1 VLINHTKN
9 WNSVSIK
16 DEGESKMA
24 EGPLSGV
31 KLVEYCSFVSGPYC
45 TKLFAD
51 LGAEVIKVENPE
63 GDEARKRGAFLDDH
77 PHPERSGLFLYLNT
91 NKLGVTLNLDS
102 ATGRDIFKRLIADA
116 DILVEDRPPGEMEK
130 LGLNY
135 KVLKE
140 VNPSL
145 IMASI
150 TPFGQDGPYR
160 DYKAYYLNTYHASGA
175 GYVLPAASPNADR
188 EPIKGGG
195 FVGECDVGVSAS
207 VAVLGAFY
215 WRRAGGTGQYIDIS
229 KQEAQMALERVNIVR
244 YYELGKSPT
253 RYEIN
258 RVRDTLL
265 RCRDGGYIMVV
276 LHPDKQWKGV
286 VEGMGTPEWTKEEK
300 FGTHKGRESNFNELR
315 ERLREE
321 ALKYDT
327 EDLFHRIQSQG
338 TACAPV
344 CSAEQVF
351 KSPQTQA
358 RGFYVEIE
366 HPTAGTLMY
375 PGQPYQFSKT
385 ARRNSHGA
393 PLLGQHN
400 EEVYCHRL
408 GYTKQ
413 DLVKLREAGV
423 I

>member
-1 VLINHTKN
+1 
-9 WNSVSIK
+9 
-16 DEGESKMA
+16 MA

-51 LGAEVIKVENPE
+51 LGAEVIKVEKPQ
-63 GDEARKRGAFLDDH
+63 GDEARKKGPYLSDSPD
-77 PHPERSGLFLYLNT
+77 PELSGLFLYLNT
-91 NKLGVTLNLDS
+91 NKLGVTLNLNS
-102 ATGRDIFKRLIADA
+102 KTGREIFKKLIAEADIFI
-116 DILVEDRPPGEMEK
+116 EDRPPGEMEN
-130 LGLNY
+130 LRLNY
-135 KVLKE
+135 EVLKQ

-150 TPFGQDGPYR
+150 TPFGQYGPYR
-160 DYKAYYLNTYHASGA
+160 DYKAYYLNTYHSSGA

-195 FVGECDVGVSAS
+195 YVGECDVGVSA
-207 VAVLGAFY
+207 AVGIMGAFY
-215 WRRAGGTGQYIDIS
+215 WREVGGGTGQYIDIS
-229 KQEAQMALERVNIVR
+229 KQEQQMALERVNIAR
-244 YYELGKSPT
+244 YYELGKNPS

-276 LHPDKQWKGV
+276 LHPEKQWNGLA
-286 VEGMGTPEWTKEEK
+286 EALGNPEWINDEK
-300 FGTHKGRESNFNELR
+300 FNTQKARETNFNDLR
-315 ERLREE
+315 DFLREE

-327 EDLFHRIQSQG
+327 EDLFHRVQSQG

-351 KSPQTQA
+351 NSPQTKA
-358 RGFYVEIE
+358 RNFYVGIE
-366 HPTAGTLMY
+366 HPMAGKLMY
-375 PGQPYQFSKT
+375 PGLPYQLSKT
-385 ARRNSHGA
+385 APLNNHGA

-400 EEVYCHRL
+400 EEVYCKRL

-413 DLVKLREAGV
+413 ELVKLKEAGD

>member
-1 VLINHTKN
+1 MT
-9 WNSVSIK
+9 
-16 DEGESKMA
+16 D
-24 EGPLSGV
+24 GPLNGLKV
-31 KLVEYCSFVSGPYC
+31 VELCSFVAGPYC

-51 LGAEVIKVENPE
+51 FGAEVIKIEPPGV
-63 GDEARKRGAFLDDH
+63 GDEARRRGPFLHDNPD
-77 PHPERSGLFLYLNT
+77 PELSGLFLYVNT
-91 NKLGVTLNLDS
+91 NKLGVTLNLNP
-102 ATGRDIFKRLIADA
+102 ATGRDIFKKLIANA
-116 DILVEDRPPGEMEK
+116 DILVEDRSPGEMEK

-135 KVLKE
+135 EVLKE
-140 VNPSL
+140 INPSL

-160 DYKAYYLNTYHASGA
+160 DYKAYYLNAFHASGA

-195 FVGECDVGVSAS
+195 YVGECDIGVNAS
-207 VAVLGAFY
+207 VAIMAALY
-215 WRRAGGTGQYIDIS
+215 WRDAGGTGQYIDIS
-229 KQEAQMALERVNIVR
+229 KQEAEMALERVNIAR

-265 RCRDGGYIMVV
+265 RCRDGGYVMIV
-276 LHPDKQWKGV
+276 LHPDKQWNGV
-286 VEGMGTPEWTKEEK
+286 VEALDNPEWTKEEK
-300 FGTHKGRESNFNELR
+300 YLTHKGRESNFKELR

-327 EDLFHRIQSQG
+327 AELFHRVQSRG

-358 RGFYVEIE
+358 RNFYVEID
-366 HPTAGTLMY
+366 HPKAGKLMY
-375 PGQPYQFSKT
+375 PGLPYQFAKT
-385 ARRNSHGA
+385 ESRNGQGA

-400 EEVYCHRL
+400 EEVYCNRL
-408 GYTKQ
+408 GYTK
-413 DLVKLREAGV
+413 LEWVKFREAGV

>member
-1 VLINHTKN
+1 LEINENLKSGKEIMT
-9 WNSVSIK
+9 
-16 DEGESKMA
+16 
-24 EGPLSGV
+24 EGPLNKIRVVELFS
-31 KLVEYCSFVSGPYC
+31 LVAGPYC

-51 LGAEVIKVENPE
+51 CGAEVIKIEPPGV
-63 GDEARKRGAFLDDH
+63 GDEARRRGPFLHDT
-77 PHPERSGLFLYLNT
+77 PNPELSGLFLYLNT
-91 NKLGVTLNLDS
+91 NKMGVTLNLHS
-102 ATGRDIFKRLIADA
+102 ATGRELFKKLIATA
-116 DILVEDRPPGEMEK
+116 DILVEDWSPGEMEK

-135 KVLKE
+135 DVLKE

-150 TPFGQDGPYR
+150 TPFGQYGPYR

-195 FVGECDVGVSAS
+195 YVGECDAGVNAS
-207 VAVLGAFY
+207 VSILAALY

-244 YYELGKSPT
+244 YYELGKNPT

-265 RCRDGGYIMVV
+265 PCRDGGYVMVV
-276 LHPDKQWKGV
+276 LHPENQWKGLAKAL
-286 VEGMGTPEWTKEEK
+286 ENPEWTNGEK
-300 FGTHKGRESNFNELR
+300 FNTLKARESNFNELR
-315 ERLREE
+315 VHLREE
-321 ALKYDT
+321 AMKYNT
-327 EDLFHRIQSQG
+327 AELFHRVQSQG

-358 RGFYVEIE
+358 RNFFVELE
-366 HPTAGTLMY
+366 HPTAGKLMY

-385 ARRNSHGA
+385 AARNGCGA

-400 EEVYCHRL
+400 EEVYCNRL

-413 DLVKLREAGV
+413 DLVKFREAGD

>member
-1 VLINHTKN
+1 
-9 WNSVSIK
+9 
-16 DEGESKMA
+16 MA

-31 KLVEYCSFVSGPYC
+31 RLVEYCSFVSGPYC

-51 LGAEVIKVENPE
+51 LGAEVIKIENPA
-63 GDEARKRGAFLDDH
+63 GDEARKRGPFLDDD
-77 PHPERSGLFLYLNT
+77 PDPELSGLFLYLNT
-91 NKLGVTLNLDS
+91 NKLGVTLNLGS
-102 ATGRDIFKRLIADA
+102 AMGRDIFEKLIATA
-116 DILVEDRPPGEMEK
+116 DILVEDRPPGEMQE
-130 LGLNY
+130 LGLSY
-135 KVLKE
+135 EILRQ

-145 IMASI
+145 IMVSI

-160 DYKAYYLNTYHASGA
+160 DYRAHYLNTYHASGG

-207 VAVLGAFY
+207 VAMLGALY
-215 WRRAGGTGQYIDIS
+215 WRNAGGTGQYIDVS
-229 KQEAQMALERVNIVR
+229 KQEAMMALERVNIAR

-265 RCRDGGYIMVV
+265 QCRDGGYVMVV
-276 LHPDKQWKGV
+276 LHPERQWNGLA
-286 VEGMGTPEWTKEEK
+286 EALGNPEWIQEEEFSTQK
-300 FGTHKGRESNFNELR
+300 AREANFGDLKV
-315 ERLREE
+315 RLREE

-327 EDLFHRIQSQG
+327 ADLFNRVQAQG

-358 RGFYVEIE
+358 RDFYVEMG
-366 HPTAGTLMY
+366 HPLAGNLMY
-375 PGQPYQFSKT
+375 PGLPYQLSRT
-385 ARRNSHGA
+385 APRNNHGA

-400 EEVYCHRL
+400 EEVYCNRL
-408 GYTKQ
+408 GHTKQ

>member
-1 VLINHTKN
+1 
-9 WNSVSIK
+9 
-16 DEGESKMA
+16 MA

-51 LGAEVIKVENPE
+51 LGAEVIKVENLA
-63 GDEARKRGAFLDDH
+63 GDEARKRGVFLDDH
-77 PHPERSGLFLYLNT
+77 PNPERSGLFLYLNT
-91 NKLGVTLNLDS
+91 NKLGVTLNLS
-102 ATGRDIFKRLIADA
+102 STTGRDIFKKLMASA
-116 DILVEDRPPGEMEK
+116 DILIEDRPPGEMEK

-135 KVLKE
+135 DVLKK

-150 TPFGQDGPYR
+150 TPFGQYGPYC

-207 VAVLGAFY
+207 VAILGALY

-244 YYELGKSPT
+244 YYELGKNPT

-265 RCRDGGYIMVV
+265 RCRDGGHVMVV
-276 LHPDKQWKGV
+276 LHPEKQWKGLA
-286 VEGMGTPEWTKEEK
+286 EAMGNPEWIKGEK
-300 FGTHKGRESNFNELR
+300 FNTQKARESNFNELR

-327 EDLFHRIQSQG
+327 EDFFHRIQSQG

-358 RGFYVEIE
+358 RGFYEEIE
-366 HPTAGTLMY
+366 HPTAGKLMY

-385 ARRNSHGA
+385 APRNSHGA

-400 EEVYCHRL
+400 EEVYCNRL

>member
-1 VLINHTKN
+1 MT
-9 WNSVSIK
+9 
-16 DEGESKMA
+16 D
-24 EGPLSGV
+24 GPLNRIKV
-31 KLVEYCSFVSGPYC
+31 VELCSFVAGPYC

-51 LGAEVIKVENPE
+51 CGAEVMKIETPDV
-63 GDEARKRGAFLDDH
+63 GDEARRRGPFLDDTAN
-77 PHPERSGLFLYLNT
+77 PELSGLFLYLNT
-91 NKLGVTLNLDS
+91 NKLGVTLNLHS
-102 ATGRDIFKRLIADA
+102 TTGRELFKKMIATA
-116 DILVEDRPPGEMEK
+116 DILVEDRSPGEMEK

-135 KVLKE
+135 DVLKK

-150 TPFGQDGPYR
+150 TPFGQYGPYC

-195 FVGECDVGVSAS
+195 YVGECDAGVNAS
-207 VAVLGAFY
+207 VSILAALY

-244 YYELGKSPT
+244 YYELGKNPT

-265 RCRDGGYIMVV
+265 PCRDGGYVMVV
-276 LHPDKQWKGV
+276 LHPDKQWNGLA
-286 VEGMGTPEWTKEEK
+286 EALGNPEWIEDEK
-300 FGTHKGRESNFNELR
+300 FSTSKARESNFNELKI
-315 ERLREE
+315 RLRTE
-321 ALKYDT
+321 AIKYDT
-327 EDLFHRIQSQG
+327 AELFHKVQSQG

-351 KSPQTQA
+351 NSPQTQA
-358 RGFYVEIE
+358 RNFYVELE
-366 HPTAGTLMY
+366 HPRAGKLMY
-375 PGQPYQFSKT
+375 PGLPYQFSKT
-385 ARRNSHGA
+385 VARNGRGA

-400 EEVYCHRL
+400 EEIYCNRL
-408 GYTKQ
+408 GYSKQ
-413 DLVKLREAGV
+413 DLVKFREAGD

>member
-1 VLINHTKN
+1 
-9 WNSVSIK
+9 
-16 DEGESKMA
+16 MA

-45 TKLFAD
+45 TKLYAD
-51 LGAEVIKVENPE
+51 LGAEVIKVEKPE
-63 GDEARKRGAFLDDH
+63 GDEARKKGPYLHDSPD
-77 PHPERSGLFLYLNT
+77 PELSGLFLYLNT
-91 NKLGVTLNLDS
+91 NKLGVTLNLNS
-102 ATGRDIFKRLIADA
+102 TTGRDIFKKLIAEA
-116 DILVEDRPPGEMEK
+116 DILVEDCPPGEMER

-135 KVLKE
+135 DVLTK

-150 TPFGQDGPYR
+150 TPFGQYGPYR
-160 DYKAYYLNTYHASGA
+160 DYKAYYLNTYHSSGA
-175 GYVLPAASPNADR
+175 GYVLPAASPSADR

-195 FVGECDVGVSAS
+195 YVGECDIGVSA
-207 VAVLGAFY
+207 AVGIMGALY
-215 WRRAGGTGQYIDIS
+215 WRESGGTGQYIDIS
-229 KQEAQMALERVNIVR
+229 KQEQQMALERVNIVR
-244 YYELGKSPT
+244 YYELGKNPT
-253 RYEIN
+253 RYEVN

-265 RCRDGGYIMVV
+265 RCRDGGYVIVV
-276 LHPDKQWKGV
+276 LHPERQWNGLAKALGN
-286 VEGMGTPEWTKEEK
+286 PEWTKEEK
-300 FGTHKGRESNFNELR
+300 FNTQAARESNFDDLR
-315 ERLREE
+315 ARLREE

-327 EDLFHRIQSQG
+327 EDLFHRVQSQG

-358 RGFYVEIE
+358 RDFCVEIE
-366 HPTAGTLMY
+366 HPRGGKLMY
-375 PGQPYQFSKT
+375 PGLPYHFSET
-385 ARRNSHGA
+385 APRDNHGA

-400 EEVYCHRL
+400 EEVYCKRL

-413 DLVKLREAGV
+413 DLVKLREAGD

>member
-1 VLINHTKN
+1 
-9 WNSVSIK
+9 
-16 DEGESKMA
+16 
-24 EGPLSGV
+24 
-31 KLVEYCSFVSGPYC
+31 
-45 TKLFAD
+45 
-51 LGAEVIKVENPE
+51 
-63 GDEARKRGAFLDDH
+63 
-77 PHPERSGLFLYLNT
+77 
-91 NKLGVTLNLDS
+91 
-102 ATGRDIFKRLIADA
+102 
-116 DILVEDRPPGEMEK
+116 
-130 LGLNY
+130 
-135 KVLKE
+135 
-140 VNPSL
+140 
-145 IMASI
+145 
-150 TPFGQDGPYR
+150 
-160 DYKAYYLNTYHASGA
+160 
-175 GYVLPAASPNADR
+175 
-188 EPIKGGG
+188 
-195 FVGECDVGVSAS
+195 
-207 VAVLGAFY
+207 
-215 WRRAGGTGQYIDIS
+215 
-229 KQEAQMALERVNIVR
+229 MALERVNIVR

-286 VEGMGTPEWTKEEK
+286 VEAMGTPEWTKQEK
-300 FGTHKGRESNFNELR
+300 FGTHKVRESNFNELR

-366 HPTAGTLMY
+366 HPAAGPLMY
-375 PGQPYQFSKT
+375 PGQPYQFSRT
-385 ARRNSHGA
+385 APRNNRGA

-400 EEVYCHRL
+400 EEVYCRRL
-408 GYTKQ
+408 GYAKQ

>member
-1 VLINHTKN
+1 
-9 WNSVSIK
+9 
-16 DEGESKMA
+16 MA

-31 KLVEYCSFVSGPYC
+31 KLIEYCSFVSGPYC

-51 LGAEVIKVENPE
+51 LGAEVIKIETPE
-63 GDEARKRGAFLDDH
+63 GDKARKRGPYLCDSPD
-77 PHPERSGLFLYLNT
+77 PENSGLFLYLNT
-91 NKLGVTLNLDS
+91 NKLGITLNLNS
-102 ATGRDIFKRLIADA
+102 TMGRDIFRKLVADA

-135 KVLKE
+135 DVLKE
-140 VNPSL
+140 INPAL

-150 TPFGQDGPYR
+150 TPFGQYGPYR
-160 DYKAYYLNTYHASGA
+160 DYKAYYLNTYHSSGA

-188 EPIKGGG
+188 EPLKGGG
-195 FVGECDVGVSAS
+195 YIGECDVGVSAA
-207 VAVLGAFY
+207 VAIMGAFY
-215 WRRAGGTGQYIDIS
+215 WREMGGTGQYIDIS
-229 KQEAQMALERVNIVR
+229 KQEQQMALERVNIAR
-244 YYELGKSPT
+244 YYELGKNPT

-276 LHPDKQWKGV
+276 LHPEKQWNGLA
-286 VEGMGTPEWTKEEK
+286 EALGNPDWINDEK
-300 FGTHKGRESNFNELR
+300 FNTQKAREANFNDLR
-315 ERLREE
+315 VCLREE

-327 EDLFHRIQSQG
+327 EDLFHRVQSQG

-351 KSPQTQA
+351 NSPQTQA
-358 RGFYVEIE
+358 REFYVEIE
-366 HPTAGTLMY
+366 HSMAGNLMY
-375 PGQPYQFSKT
+375 PGVPYQLSKT
-385 ARRNSHGA
+385 TPHNNHGA

-400 EEVYCHRL
+400 EEVYCNRL
-408 GYTKQ
+408 GYTRQ
-413 DLVKLREAGV
+413 DLVKLREAGD

>member
-1 VLINHTKN
+1 
-9 WNSVSIK
+9 
-16 DEGESKMA
+16 MA

-31 KLVEYCSFVSGPYC
+31 KLVEYCSFVSGPFC

-51 LGAEVIKVENPE
+51 LGAEVIKVETPE
-63 GDEARKRGAFLDDH
+63 GDEARKRGAFLDEI

-91 NKLGVTLNLDS
+91 NKLGVTLNIHS
-102 ATGRDIFKRLIADA
+102 ATGRDIFKKLVADA

-145 IMASI
+145 VMASI
-150 TPFGQDGPYR
+150 TSFGQDGPYR

-195 FVGECDVGVSAS
+195 FVGECDAGVSAS
-207 VAVLGAFY
+207 VAILGALY

-286 VEGMGTPEWTKEEK
+286 VEAMGTPKWTKQEK
-300 FGTHKGRESNFNELR
+300 FGTHKVRESNFNELR
-315 ERLREE
+315 
-321 ALKYDT
+321 
-327 EDLFHRIQSQG
+327 
-338 TACAPV
+338 
-344 CSAEQVF
+344 EQVF

-366 HPTAGTLMY
+366 HPAAGTLMY

-385 ARRNSHGA
+385 APRNNRGA

-400 EEVYCHRL
+400 EEVYCRRL